1 MTALAQAHIE
11 GQRRLRDLAGRGVTT
26 IWRELP
32 GYDEDDVDRFLARAV
47 PFVLAAQRQSIT
59 LTEAFLARELGR
71 RPIGLDPASIMGAP
85 IRNGTPPEQVYRR
98 PFVTVWAKLGNA
110 VPWEEAVNAGLA
122 RLVSTAQTDVQLAMR
137 QTLRDVG
144 ERDPDI
150 YGYERVPDGA
160 ACDLCLIAST
170 QRYHTSELMPIH
182 NHCGC
187 GVDIITDPAVG
198 QTINRERYR
207 DLKDRG
213 AIQKITDQRRAARTN
228 ADETVT
234 AAVAEHGELGP
245 VLVDPSHTFTPE
257 EAL

>member
-11 GQRRLRDLAGRGVTT
+11 GQRRLRDLASRGVST

-47 PFVLAAQRQSIT
+47 PFVLASQRQSIS

-71 RPIGLDPASIMGAP
+71 RPIGLDPASILGAG

-98 PFVTVWAKLGNA
+98 PFVTVWTALGNSR
-110 VPWEEAVNAGLA
+110 PWQDAVNEGLA

-144 ERDPDI
+144 QADDLI
-150 YGYERVPDGA
+150 VGYARVPDGN
-160 ACDLCLIAST
+160 ACDFCRLVAG
-170 QRYHTSELMPIH
+170 QRYTTEDLMPIH

-187 GVDIITDPAVG
+187 GVDVITSENRHEFTGKRANDLAVP
-198 QTINRERYR
+198 
-207 DLKDRG
+207 KD
-213 AIQKITDQRRAARTN
+213 APPVEI
-228 ADETVT
+228 
-234 AAVAEHGELGP
+234 AEHGELGP
-245 VLVDPSHTFTPE
+245 VLVNGDHTFTTE
-257 EAL
+257 EAI